1 MANSIYKGVQYANS
15 IASPQELID
24 EGLYDNLTYKI
35 VDTFVL
41 TADLASGD
49 TILMG
54 GYIPAGSIL
63 LDCKITNQ
71 ALGGSCTINVGWQS
85 SVDPFGNVIEAAN
98 ATGFFSALPVS
109 SASVATAHGSTYEGM
124 TSSLSNFYLHQVQGA
139 VQPVIA
145 ENAVSSG
152 ATGLQI
158 SIEISYQKG

>member
-1 MANSIYKGVQYANS
+1 MGIIYKGVQYANS

-24 EGLYDNLTYKI
+24 EGLYDNLLYRI
-35 VDTFVL
+35 VDTFIL

-63 LDCKITNQ
+63 LDCKLTSQ
-71 ALGGSCTINVGWQS
+71 ALGGSCTINVGWQAA
-85 SVDPFGNVIEAAN
+85 VDVFGATVEAAN
-98 ATGFFSALPVS
+98 AVGFFSALPVS
-109 SASVATAHGSTYEGM
+109 SATVASAHGSTYEGM
-124 TSSLSNFYLHQVQGA
+124 TSNWSNFYLHQVLGA

-152 ATGLQI
+152 ATGA
-158 SIEISYQKG
+158 EIALEVSYLKG

>member
-1 MANSIYKGVQYANS
+1 MSNIYKGAQYGNTQ
-15 IASPQELID
+15 ASPQELID
-24 EGLYDNLTYKI
+24 ESLYDSLSYRI
-35 VDTFVL
+35 FDTFVL

-63 LDCKITNQ
+63 LDCKLTSQ
-71 ALGGSCTINVGWQS
+71 ALGGSCTINVGWQAGATG
-85 SVDPFGNVIEAAN
+85 VQAAN

-109 SASVATAHGSTYEGM
+109 SATVAAAHGSTYEGM
-124 TSSLSNFYLHQVQGA
+124 TSSLSNFYLVQMLEA

-152 ATGLQI
+152 ATGLTVQV
-158 SIEISYQKG
+158 EISYLKA